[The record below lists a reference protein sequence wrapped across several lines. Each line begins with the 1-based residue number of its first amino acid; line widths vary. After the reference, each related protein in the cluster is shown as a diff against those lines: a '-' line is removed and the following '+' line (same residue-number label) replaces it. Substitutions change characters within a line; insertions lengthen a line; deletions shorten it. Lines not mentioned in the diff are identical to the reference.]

1 MVSTPDFR
9 SWESRVWVPLE
20 MEFSLWLY
28 DTSLLRAFH
37 QQFFRSQ
44 LIWLYTVCKGRTYLG
59 SAGSRLN
66 NSLFYFLFNSY
77 NYAYIHSSHNIII
90 QFLAF
95 RFGKIS
101 YKWSILYCDVLA
113 GKNNLPFFFFFFFFC
128 LFVSSSL
135 LSSVFKWIYSHMYN
149 TILTFCLLV

>member
-1 MVSTPDFR
+1 MLHPFLIFCQSVYLIQSVYNIHILNGGQCR
-9 SWESRVWVPLE
+9 SGSVG
-20 MEFSLWLY
+20 
-28 DTSLLRAFH
+28 
-37 QQFFRSQ
+37 FFRSQ